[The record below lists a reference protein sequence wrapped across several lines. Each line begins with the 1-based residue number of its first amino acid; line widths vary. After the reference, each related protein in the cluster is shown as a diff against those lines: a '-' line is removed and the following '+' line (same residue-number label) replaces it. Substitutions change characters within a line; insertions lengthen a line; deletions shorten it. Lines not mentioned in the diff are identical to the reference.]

1 MSNLLIFPDVP
12 QKTPILEDIA
22 QNIQQNSTPPL
33 SQSSLPDRGLVIQ
46 GFLNTTNIF
55 PGSTANEIISAGNQ
69 ADAIY
74 GNSGN
79 DSILGFKE
87 NDTLLGGDGDDTIHG
102 GQNNDLIVGDNGN
115 DLVYGDQGDDTVF
128 GREGSD
134 VIYGSEGKDTLDGGE
149 NSDTIYGGKGNDSI
163 VGGKG
168 DDILSGNKGN
178 DILTSSEGKDTFAY
192 IGNGDDINTEFGLD
206 TLTDF
211 NPSEDQIVLSAETF
225 TAISIDQ
232 NGLIASGEFTT
243 IADFSGNSSDAG
255 DANLV
260 YDPQTGLLYYID
272 PQGITN
278 PLVDIGKN
286 LTLTDDNFEIS

>member
-12 QKTPILEDIA
+12 QNTPILADIT
-22 QNIQQNSTPPL
+22 QNIQQNPTPPL
-33 SQSSLPDRGLVIQ
+33 SQSSLPDTGLVSQ

-55 PGSTANEIISAGNQ
+55 SGSTANDSISAGNQ
-69 ADAIY
+69 ADAVY

-79 DSILGFKE
+79 DSILGFKG

-102 GQNNDLIVGDNGN
+102 GQDNDLIVGGNGN
-115 DLVYGDQGDDTVF
+115 DLVYGDEGDDTVF

-134 VIYGSEGKDTLDGGE
+134 VIYGGEGKDALDGGE

-168 DDILSGNKGN
+168 DDILSGDKGS
-178 DILTSSEGKDTFAY
+178 DILTGSEGKDTFAY
-192 IGNGDDINTEFGLD
+192 IGKGDDINTEFGLD

-225 TAISIDQ
+225 VAISVDQ
-232 NGLIASGEFTT
+232 NGLIAPGEFTT

-272 PQGITN
+272 QQGITN
-278 PLVDIGKN
+278 PLLDIGKN
-286 LTLTDDNFEIS
+286 LTLTDDSFEIS